1 MLAINLI
8 CFSSFL
14 NLWFSYQP
22 LCMYYLYEFWNSIC
36 YWWLT
41 QLISLTSMIQSFYCF
56 FFTIDILIAFLLR
69 IMNWNF
75 LGLAIIWLP
84 LNDFHAI
91 FRSDSRF
98 SVTSF
103 TDLTKLHMVSSSKL
117 QMSVFLT
124 KHNMSLTNVLE
135 NIGPRIE
142 SCGTSRRIFNHELK
156 WKQVWLFVFDLRDS
170 LVKD

>member
-14 NLWFSYQP
+14 NLWFSHQP

-41 QLISLTSMIQSFYCF
+41 QLISLTSMIPSFYCF
-56 FFTIDILIAFLLR
+56 FFTIDILIVFLLR

-75 LGLAIIWLP
+75 PGLAIISLP
-84 LNDFHAI
+84 LIHFHAI

-98 SVTSF
+98 SITSF
-103 TDLTKLHMVSSSKL
+103 TDLAQLHMVLLSSKL
-117 QMSVFLT
+117 QISVFLT
-124 KHNMSLTNVLE
+124 NQICHLRKFCKIMD
-135 NIGPRIE
+135 
-142 SCGTSRRIFNHELK
+142 RR
-156 WKQVWLFVFDLRDS
+156 
-170 LVKD
+170 